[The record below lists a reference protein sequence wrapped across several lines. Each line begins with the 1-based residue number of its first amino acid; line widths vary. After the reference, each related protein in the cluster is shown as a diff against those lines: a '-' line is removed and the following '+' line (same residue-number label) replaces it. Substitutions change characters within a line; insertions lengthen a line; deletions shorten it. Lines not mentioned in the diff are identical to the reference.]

1 MFINRFIDVPNCSN
15 TTKAKI
21 IVARVMFFYK
31 PMLSVDALMAI
42 NMIIHD
48 NYIKALWA
56 TYKDLH
62 KAV

>member
-1 MFINRFIDVPNCSN
+1 MVSRFKGLPNCVLSI
-15 TTKAKI
+15 KLRI

-31 PMLSVDALMAI
+31 PKLPVDALMAI

-48 NYIKALWA
+48 NYIKALWT

-62 KAV
+62 KAA